1 MFFVFSIAQASVRAH
16 GHARVDPRWIALP
29 RPLQTLYGHN
39 DEPAPSSDSTEAAH
53 QRPRYALRSFRKK
66 QLKLFQRTH
75 TLPSVCCRYKDVDDA
90 NTVCIYSTDSVPI
103 PLQLESQSDSTPDA
117 AADSAAAAKP
127 ETAAGASPPK
137 LQTFTFSFRAPQDL
151 PPTYRG
157 VVVKYFYMATVSIV
171 IARHTAAAAGWG
183 VRGLLRTVTRRP
195 SATTVT
201 VTQAERHLH
210 VPFTLLAGGVP
221 LAQQQQFAQLP
232 PQPTITW
239 APLTVQSS
247 SSSNS
252 SSSTTA
258 VESTEAAALA
268 QAAALLS
275 HTHISMW
282 DLQGKERGGTGGV
295 PLVFAIR
302 SGDAKIL
309 RFMLYKLEYGPGDVV
324 LGTFDLTGAD
334 CPCQQIC
341 ASLQMEEKSST
352 AWSSSTT
359 NAGNNNSSSSGTA
372 SVAATPRNSSAGQPQ
387 AAAAAAA
394 SANGA
399 ADDATKTTVAA
410 VVPAAAAT
418 PVHRRIVDVFHELT
432 PCTLVSS
439 LALALP
445 ADAPLSFQTDLVS
458 VRWVLKFEFTIG
470 GATQHTGAQVLT
482 DSDDEST
489 QAAAAAATAA
499 TARTGSASSGTS
511 SSAVPDSSTGG
522 CSEGKLPASTQ
533 YPHSVLR
540 WEVPIA
546 VVPPQASAVQQELFT
561 EDSAALQDA
570 VERRA
575 VC

>member
-1 MFFVFSIAQASVRAH
+1 
-16 GHARVDPRWIALP
+16 
-29 RPLQTLYGHN
+29 
-39 DEPAPSSDSTEAAH
+39 
-53 QRPRYALRSFRKK
+53 
-66 QLKLFQRTH
+66 
-75 TLPSVCCRYKDVDDA
+75 VDDA

-103 PLQLESQSDSTPDA
+103 PLQLETQAENTLDA
-117 AADSAAAAKP
+117 ATAAPADSAAAAAKP
-127 ETAAGASPPK
+127 ETAVGASPPNV
-137 LQTFTFSFRAPQDL
+137 QTFTFSFKAPQDL

-171 IARHTAAAAGWG
+171 IARHTAASAGWG

-221 LAQQQQFAQLP
+221 LAQQQQYAQLP
-232 PQPTITW
+232 PQPAITW

-247 SSSNS
+247 SSSS
-252 SSSTTA
+252 SGSSTAATDG
-258 VESTEAAALA
+258 TEAAAALVHQQQ

-282 DLQGKERGGTGGV
+282 DLQGKERGGTRGV

-352 AWSSSTT
+352 AWTTASTAST
-359 NAGNNNSSSSGTA
+359 NSSNSGTA
-372 SVAATPRNSSAGQPQ
+372 SVAATPRNTAAGQTPV
-387 AAAAAAA
+387 AAVT
-394 SANGA
+394 ANGA
-399 ADDATKTTVAA
+399 GDDADKVATAPAA
-410 VVPAAAAT
+410 VATAAAT
-418 PVHRRIVDVFHELT
+418 PVHRRVVDVFHELT

-458 VRWVLKFEFTIG
+458 VRWVLTFEFTIG

-499 TARTGSASSGTS
+499 TARTGISTSS
-511 SSAVPDSSTGG
+511 SSAVPDGSASGS
-522 CSEGKLPASTQ
+522 SEGKQLAAATMQ

-546 VVPPQASAVQQELFT
+546 VVPPQATAVQQELFT
-561 EDSAALQDA
+561 DGSAALQDA